1 MTERRKKAS
10 AMHCAASSG
19 RCRSPPPPVT
29 QWMTEHDS
37 NTPASNSCFSA
48 AGLKS
53 RNLRSNLFFFF
64 LPFFLSAPL
73 TSSSSACSLV
83 CLCHHLFISGVRDLD
98 SAPLGWLVVSRRQGA
113 RQLCVTRQRACLC
126 VRVCAAADNTRCQ
139 PPACGPARAT
149 VQRIPGCRS
158 WPLPRPFTLSF
169 FPRRVRRR
177 VTTMTWRS
185 SLGGDDN
192 DDACF
197 CSKTV
202 VGRKARSVE

>member
-1 MTERRKKAS
+1 MCRTDNAWLRCYHIICMHLLVSLFYSLALEMTERRKKAS

-19 RCRSPPPPVT
+19 RCRSPPPVM

-113 RQLCVTRQRACLC
+113 RQLCVTQRACLC
-126 VRVCAAADNTRCQ
+126 VCVRSRGQHKVSTPSLWACACDCPADTR
-139 PPACGPARAT
+139 
-149 VQRIPGCRS
+149 
-158 WPLPRPFTLSF
+158 
-169 FPRRVRRR
+169 
-177 VTTMTWRS
+177 M
-185 SLGGDDN
+185 
-192 DDACF
+192 
-197 CSKTV
+197 
-202 VGRKARSVE
+202 